1 MDLGKYNEL
10 TAYRQTEN
18 GWYLIDERVE
28 EVLLPNK
35 FVPEDMEKGTEIM
48 VFIYLDNEERLTAS
62 TQELKIELNKFAV
75 LEVVDVNRIGA
86 FVDWGLDKQLL
97 VPYSEQIEDMQMGES
112 YIVYLRLDP
121 VTDRLIGSSKI
132 NKYID
137 NEELSVE
144 TGEEVDL
151 IVANKSDL
159 GVNVIVNQ
167 IHRGLVFNNQI
178 YKKLNYGDNIKGYV
192 QKISEENKLD
202 IVIEKQGYSNVIEP
216 NSKKVLAYLQENN
229 GYMPFNDKSDPADI
243 RMTFEMSKKNF
254 KKALGT
260 LYKQKVVRLESDG
273 AYLLAVTPKSTES
286 TEGEL

>member
-18 GWYLIDERVE
+18 GWYLIDERME
-28 EVLLPNK
+28 EVLLPNR
-35 FVPEDMEKGTEIM
+35 FVTEDMEKGTEIK

-75 LEVVDVNRIGA
+75 LEVMDVNRVGA

-112 YIVYLRLDP
+112 YIVYLKLDSI
-121 VTDRLIGSSKI
+121 TDRLIGSSKM
-132 NKYID
+132 NKFLD
-137 NEELSVE
+137 NEELTVK

-167 IHRGLVFNNQI
+167 AHRGLIFNNQI
-178 YKKLNYGDNIKGYV
+178 YRKLNYGDKIKGYV
-192 QKISEENKLD
+192 QKINEDNKLD
-202 IVIEKQGYSNVIEP
+202 IVIEKQGYENVIEP
-216 NSKKVLAYLQENN
+216 NSKKILTYLQENN

-254 KKALGT
+254 KKALGS
-260 LYKQKVVRLESDG
+260 LYKEKVVRLESDG
-273 AYLLAVTPKSTES
+273 AYLLEI
-286 TEGEL
+286 GE